1 MYFIIFFILCFK
13 LFLTVFHYFFIHFY
27 FLFIFFSLFLI
38 LFIFP
43 TFLTYSCIFFLCF
56 FNDLNF
62 LYNVKFI
69 FLFQFYLNL
78 FTWLFYSFTHFF
90 IYFIFFNYYL
100 YYWFYLNIFYWLG
113 WRRGWVRCVDF
124 PDGAAAPFLRQ
135 CYRWLFGSAKRQ
147 CCCWSTTRNCRAADN
162 PPFPLGRHEKP
173 QYPSTMADREN
184 LVYQAKL
191 AEQAERYDGKAAD
204 RYRWLQTAWPLVPPL
219 SPCAGGLETQVKQFT
234 WICWV
239 RRDKMAEVSPAEWNN
254 IRLNVVFSSRG
265 RRSQRAGKRVP
276 RCALLPANICVSYAV
291 LSGSS

>member
-1 MYFIIFFILCFK
+1 MT
-13 LFLTVFHYFFIHFY
+13 FLFIHALLLLFY
-27 FLFIFFSLFLI
+27 FLITTFII
-38 LFIFP
+38 DFI
-43 TFLTYSCIFFLCF
+43 
-56 FNDLNF
+56 
-62 LYNVKFI
+62 
-69 FLFQFYLNL
+69 
-78 FTWLFYSFTHFF
+78 W
-90 IYFIFFNYYL
+90 IYFIDL
-100 YYWFYLNIFYWLG
+100 AG
-113 WRRGWVRCVDF
+113 GCRRGWVRCVDF
-124 PDGAAAPFLRQ
+124 PDGAAAPSLRQ

-147 CCCWSTTRNCRAADN
+147 CCCWSTTRNRRAADN

-204 RYRWLQTAWPLVPPL
+204 RYRWLQTAWPLFPPL

-254 IRLNVVFSSRG
+254 IRLNVVFSSWG